1 MGELTCQ
8 LSPLVFAELYY
19 LLLANGDLGGELGDR
34 LGEIGCDLEWL
45 EARAQDYDA
54 KWCFDAPSLETANAD
69 DWALSV
75 EHSKLATWLLAGLRN
90 TGVSDELSSN
100 LVDAVQRRMNNDA
113 PQLDVRPQSLS
124 PIIRG
129 WTLGMAAGTLDPAL
143 PMLLAWYPTDQHISA
158 AYKGLVE
165 QVLHL
170 HGIAEPWPELAGT
183 ALYVRTGGLAEALR
197 PAPEPAPGERKRGLQ
212 YSIDLLMREAKP
224 QAPLHVWDRL
234 RGNWMDWVD
243 RRNILT
249 HVKPGE
255 DSTSTF
261 EDNAAQVRTWY
272 EIHLTVLGITQF
284 ICQEVSLELQESVPP
299 GLRNNDP
306 WEYLQHDVKTSW
318 D

>member
-19 LLLANGDLGGELGDR
+19 LLLANGDLGGELGER

-54 KWCFDAPSLETANAD
+54 KWCFDAPSLETETAD
-69 DWALSV
+69 DLALPV
-75 EHSKLATWLLAGLRN
+75 EHSVLATWLLAGLRN
-90 TGVSDELSSN
+90 TGFSDELSSN
-100 LVDAVQRRMNNDA
+100 LVDAVQRRMDTDA

-129 WTLGMAAGTLDPAL
+129 WTLGMVAGTLDPAL
-143 PMLLAWYPTDQHISA
+143 PMVLAWYPADPHIRA

-170 HGIAEPWPELAGT
+170 QDIPEPWPELAGT

-197 PAPEPAPGERKRGLQ
+197 PAPEPSLGGRKRGLQ
-212 YSIDLLMREAKP
+212 YSIDLLMVEAKP
-224 QAPLHVWDRL
+224 QAPPHVWDRL
-234 RGNWMDWVD
+234 RGNWMNWVS

-249 HVKPGE
+249 HVKSSE
-255 DSTSTF
+255 DSTTTF
-261 EDNAAQVRTWY
+261 EDHAAQVRTWY
-272 EIHLTVLGITQF
+272 EIYPTVLGITQF
-284 ICQEVSLELQESVPP
+284 TCQEVSLELQEAVPP
-299 GLRNNDP
+299 SLRTNDP
-306 WEYLQHDVKTSW
+306 WEYLQYDVKTKW

>member
-8 LSPLVFAELYY
+8 LSPLVFAELYR
-19 LLLANGDLGGELGDR
+19 LLLGSGDLRDELTER

-45 EARAQDYDA
+45 EARAEDYDA
-54 KWCFDAPSLETANAD
+54 KWCFDAPSLEPATVD
-69 DWALSV
+69 DYALPV
-75 EHSKLATWLLAGLRN
+75 EHSVLATWLLAGLRN
-90 TGVSDELSSN
+90 TGVSDEISSD
-100 LVDAVQRRMNNDA
+100 LIDAVQRRMDADA
-113 PQLDVRPQSLS
+113 PQLGARPQSLS
-124 PIIRG
+124 PAIRG
-129 WTLGMAAGTLDPAL
+129 WTLGLVAGTLDPTL
-143 PMLLAWYPTDQHISA
+143 PVVLAWHPADPHISA

-170 HGIAEPWPELAGT
+170 QDVTEPWPELAGT

-197 PAPEPAPGERKRGLQ
+197 PAPEPAAGERKRGLQ
-212 YSIDLLMREAKP
+212 YSIDLLMREARP
-224 QAPLHVWDRL
+224 QAPLNVWDRL
-234 RGNWMDWVD
+234 RVNWLNWVA

-255 DSTSTF
+255 NSNSTF

-284 ICQEVSLELQESVPP
+284 ICQEVSLELMEIIPP

-306 WEYLQHDVKTSW
+306 WEYLQYDVKTEW
-318 D
+318 